1 MERRAM
7 RQTGE
12 RQRLMSVR
20 SGGGRSTKLA
30 ACGRAAEGNRGDLDG
45 LMEIQMRLNSHQN
58 NPANPLNPQPL
69 GEEGKLSY
77 PQIGREQF
85 QPLEDLTLRTRSGHD
100 FRKPLNGHRQCADAT
115 SWLVTQPASFFKNS
129 VYLARSSSTSDL
141 LRALCRKQRSSHRP
155 GVEVNKKKNGV
166 RGLRALIWNTFHLP

>member
-1 MERRAM
+1 MERRAK

-12 RQRLMSVR
+12 RQRLVSVQ

-45 LMEIQMRLNSHQN
+45 LMGIQMRLNSHQN

-69 GEEGKLSY
+69 GEEGTLSY

-85 QPLEDLTLRTRSGHD
+85 QPLEDLILRTCSGHD

-115 SWLVTQPASFFKNS
+115 SWLVTQPASFLKIRFTS
-129 VYLARSSSTSDL
+129 RGAAAPAGSLQEAAVIAPSRSGS
-141 LRALCRKQRSSHRP
+141 
-155 GVEVNKKKNGV
+155 KKKTKNRV
-166 RGLRALIWNTFHLP
+166 SEV